1 MCCSAPFRLSVSFQP
16 SAHVAHVDKCFKSS
30 HGEKTQRRQQAALV
44 TAVAPTL
51 WSVWWCPLAGWGC
64 PVHPRQK
71 WQCSRSYLPPYMSAP
86 RVHLLS
92 SSLAL
97 TGKKEATSTKLKP
110 RTLPATL
117 WSATSPLVPL
127 RKQTSWRHACSVHA
141 VGANYLPISST
152 MKTIFKFFDPGFT
165 SLIKTKVSVVVLAIV
180 NF

>member
-1 MCCSAPFRLSVSFQP
+1 MFQKQP
-16 SAHVAHVDKCFKSS
+16 
-30 HGEKTQRRQQAALV
+30 GREKRKRQQAALV

-64 PVHPRQK
+64 PVRPRQK
-71 WQCSRSYLPPYMSAP
+71 WQCCRSYLPPYMSAP

-97 TGKKEATSTKLKP
+97 TGKREAKSVKLKP
-110 RTLPATL
+110 RMPRATL
-117 WSATSPLVPL
+117 WSAASPLVPL
-127 RKQTSWRHACSVHA
+127 RKHTSWRHACSVHA